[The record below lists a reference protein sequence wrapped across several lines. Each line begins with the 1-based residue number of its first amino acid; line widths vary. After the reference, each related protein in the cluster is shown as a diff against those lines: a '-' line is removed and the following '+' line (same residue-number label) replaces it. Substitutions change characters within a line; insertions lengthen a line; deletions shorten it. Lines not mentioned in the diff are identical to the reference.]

1 MARFAEFHGWCRHP
15 KHVTYIGFVLSFL
28 YIYWYYSS
36 LVFLVIILHTQVLFG
51 ITKWWWL
58 PKPSTVRLSFFFSGQ
73 NFCTVFTRFRIRVVG
88 QLTSVFHLPG
98 PPHSGS
104 ESDPLFVC
112 VWESPVSVHLSVS
125 VFVCSWVLRAGVR
138 ELSLT
143 IVILAKGFN

>member
-58 PKPSTVRLSFFFSGQ
+58 PKPSTVRLSFFFWSKLLH
-73 NFCTVFTRFRIRVVG
+73 C
-88 QLTSVFHLPG
+88 FHQI
-98 PPHSGS
+98 PHSGS
-104 ESDPLFVC
+104 WTADVCFSPARTAPLGLRIGSSICLRMGIAGVCPSVC
-112 VWESPVSVHLSVS
+112 VSVCVLVSFASRCAWAFADNCDFS
-125 VFVCSWVLRAGVR
+125 
-138 ELSLT
+138 
-143 IVILAKGFN
+143 KGF